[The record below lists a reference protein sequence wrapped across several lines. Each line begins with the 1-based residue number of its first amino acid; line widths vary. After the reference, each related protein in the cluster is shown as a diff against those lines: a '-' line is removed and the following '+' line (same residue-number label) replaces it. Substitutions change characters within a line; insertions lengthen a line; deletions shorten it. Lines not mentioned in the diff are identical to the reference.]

1 MKIHEL
7 ISESTGDKHTDLAG
21 SDEYVINKY
30 LVKFTPTEIL
40 FYKGGELVYRKPGN
54 YSNPTR
60 GDVSV
65 AAGITTKLWE
75 KEQIANQLKQIKS
88 RQSTWKQKPQ

>member
-7 ISESTGDKHTDLAG
+7 ISESIGDKRSDPAG
-21 SDEYVINKY
+21 SNEYVINKY

-40 FYKGGELVYRKPGN
+40 IYKGGDLVYKKPGN

-75 KEQIANQLKQIKS
+75 KEQIANRLKQIKS
-88 RQSTWKQKPQ
+88 TQSAWKQKPQ